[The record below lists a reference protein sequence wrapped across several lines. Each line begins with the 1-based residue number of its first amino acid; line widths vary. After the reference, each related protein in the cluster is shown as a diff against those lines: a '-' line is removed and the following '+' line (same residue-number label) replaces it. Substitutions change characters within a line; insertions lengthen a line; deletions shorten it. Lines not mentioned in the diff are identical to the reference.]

1 MGYTVLLTAPYM
13 IPVFDRYRYLF
24 DQAGIDVIV
33 EDVIER
39 LDEVA
44 LLKYAGKVDGT
55 VCGDDNYSEAV
66 LKKFAPRLKAISKW
80 GTGIDSIDREA
91 AQALGIG
98 VYNTLD
104 AFTDPVADTVL
115 ENILIF
121 ARQGPEMDRSMKE
134 GKWAKIL
141 SRALFECTLGVVGI
155 GRIGKAVL
163 RRAKPFRMTLLGNDI
178 IEIDP
183 NFISETGVEMTSL
196 EVLLAQSDFVS
207 LNCDLNPTSFHLINN
222 ETLSYMKQGSILI
235 NTSRGPV
242 IDETALVEALRSG
255 VLAGAALDV
264 FEEEPLPKD
273 SPLLK
278 MDNVMLAP
286 HNANSSPT
294 AWERVHLNTIRN
306 VFIGLEIDFPLDKP
320 DGG

>member
-1 MGYTVLLTAPYM
+1 MGYTVLLTAPYI
-13 IPVFDRYRYLF
+13 IPVFDKYRYLF
-24 DQAGIDVIV
+24 DQAGIEVIV
-33 EDVIER
+33 EDVMER
-39 LDEVA
+39 LDEGA
-44 LLKYAGKVDGT
+44 LLKYAGKIDGT
-55 VCGDDNYSEAV
+55 VCGDDKYSEAV
-66 LKKFAPRLKAISKW
+66 LKEFAPRLKAISKW

-104 AFTDPVADTVL
+104 AFTGPVADTVL
-115 ENILIF
+115 EYILIF

-141 SRALFECTLGVVGI
+141 SKALFECTLGVVGI
-155 GRIGKAVL
+155 GRIGKAIL

-178 IEIDP
+178 IDIDP
-183 NFISETGVEMTSL
+183 DFISETGVEMTSL
-196 EVLLAQSDFVS
+196 EDLLAQSDFVS

-222 ETLSYMKQGSILI
+222 ETLPHMKQDSILI

-306 VFIGLEIDFPLDKP
+306 VFIGLGIDFPLDKQ
-320 DGG
+320 D

>member
-1 MGYTVLLTAPYM
+1 MGYTVLLTAPYI
-13 IPVFDRYRYLF
+13 IPVFDSYRYLF

-33 EDVIER
+33 EDVMER
-39 LDEVA
+39 LDEGA
-44 LLKYAGKVDGT
+44 LLKYAGKIDGT
-55 VCGDDNYSEAV
+55 VCGDDKYSEAV

-98 VYNTLD
+98 LYNTLN
-104 AFTDPVADTVL
+104 AFTEPVADTVL
-115 ENILIF
+115 EYILIF
-121 ARQGPEMDRSMKE
+121 ARQGPEMDCSMKGGE
-134 GKWAKIL
+134 WDKVL

-155 GRIGKAVL
+155 GNIGKAVL
-163 RRAKPFRMTLLGNDI
+163 RRAKPFGMTLLGNDI

-183 NFISETGVEMTSL
+183 DFISETRVKMTSL

-222 ETLSYMKQGSILI
+222 ETLSHFKQGSILI

-242 IDETALVEALRSG
+242 IDETALVEALTSG

-264 FEEEPLPKD
+264 FEEEPLPEN

-306 VFIGLEIDFPLDKP
+306 VFVGLGIDFPLDEP
-320 DGG
+320 D